1 MLQCW
6 WESQSC
12 LHGRRDA
19 GGCGRYLRRLVYSKI
34 NEEVVSVA
42 CTCGLHML
50 VSSAPGSFGTL
61 IGSLLTDTGTC
72 DVAGPVWLAL
82 TSLVLA

>member
-1 MLQCW
+1 M
-6 WESQSC
+6 
-12 LHGRRDA
+12 
-19 GGCGRYLRRLVYSKI
+19 
-34 NEEVVSVA
+34 A

-82 TSLVLA
+82 TSLVLAQTCRNYCFSTPGNLESFIRLETDAPRCYGLPYVLARWL